1 MVVRWQN
8 KLVHPSLDGTAR
20 RHYRVP
26 GSCHTFDKQPQ
37 SYSRWGETHNTWPR
51 SHSNRPHRWPL
62 HSLHHVDHTHIDS
75 VTEVRPIII
84 CSSNISLDRF
94 LLRFKFQILKLALS
108 YTFDSL
114 FRSCCF
120 HINPKP
126 KKVIFQPKRNSNI
139 FAAVSKKKILTAVFT
154 TCFIISRIENHF
166 CFVMSVFKELLPQ

>member
-108 YTFDSL
+108 YTFDY

-120 HINPKP
+120 NIKTQNGPFLSQRGT
-126 KKVIFQPKRNSNI
+126 VIFLLQPQNFYCSIHN
-139 FAAVSKKKILTAVFT
+139 
-154 TCFIISRIENHF
+154 
-166 CFVMSVFKELLPQ
+166 LLYH